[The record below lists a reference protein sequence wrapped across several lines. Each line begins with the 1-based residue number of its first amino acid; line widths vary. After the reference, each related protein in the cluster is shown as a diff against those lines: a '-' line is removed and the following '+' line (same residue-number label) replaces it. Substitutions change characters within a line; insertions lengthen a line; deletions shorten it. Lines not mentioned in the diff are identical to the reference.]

1 MMMNDE
7 QKAAIL
13 SESFATLKR
22 LEQREQS
29 ARERSDFQIDNRGH
43 FGPWRA
49 AQKRRAAASEPFEAG
64 VLIRHSEPII
74 TKMASTD
81 DGGWPAYIDARI
93 AGAIAAEHE
102 VIIQAVG
109 EALGEALETSERAQ
123 SRALH
128 AELGALKVEVAKL
141 ENLLEALRIATER
154 DRSKIIDL
162 PAWPTRRDIN

>member
-1 MMMNDE
+1 MNDE

-22 LEQREQS
+22 LEQREQNL
-29 ARERSDFQIDNRGH
+29 RETPDFQIDNRGH

-49 AQKRRAAASEPFEAG
+49 AQRRRAAEPEPPEAE
-64 VLIRHSEPII
+64 VLIRHSEPVI
-74 TKMASTD
+74 TRMASTD
-81 DGGWPAYIDARI
+81 DGGWAAYIDARI
-93 AGAIAAEHE
+93 AAALAAERE
-102 VIIQAVG
+102 FVVESVG
-109 EALGEALETSERAQ
+109 MALGQALEETERTQ

-141 ENLLEALRIATER
+141 ENLLEALRAATQS

-162 PAWPTRRDIN
+162 PAMPLRRNGMN